1 MILFCGRASAF
12 RQEWQYVNDTVVVV
26 LTRSLVTLAGQLG
39 ATAGYAG
46 RWLLAVG
53 VDELSGKLSASGF
66 HLGRGYAPFSATTY
80 VQGTEAGTTELLE
93 QPGAVTRRLVGRLLR
108 ALGNR
113 TVSATQSNAGGPQLH
128 LSSTAGQGRPAQAMG
143 AGRPFLG
150 WREFEAMTSTCWG
163 ERRAGH
169 RAVRGA
175 A

>member
-1 MILFCGRASAF
+1 VILFCGRASAF

-113 TVSATQSNAGGPQLH
+113 TVSA
-128 LSSTAGQGRPAQAMG
+128 STIK
-143 AGRPFLG
+143 
-150 WREFEAMTSTCWG
+150 C
-163 ERRAGH
+163 
-169 RAVRGA
+169 
-175 A
+175 